1 MRSVGREGLRFLRW
15 LAAARS
21 LIPWVVLALL
31 AAVVYF
37 WGLGRYG
44 LIDPDEGRYAE
55 IPREMIET
63 GDFVTPRLN
72 YVKYFEKP
80 ALHYWLTAASF
91 VAFGQNEAA
100 ARLFPV
106 LFGLG
111 GCLLTFA
118 VARRMTGSAR
128 AGAAAA
134 AVLVSSVLWYALSRL
149 NVIDMTLTFFFTL
162 AMLGYWLWFRGGEGA
177 GCRPLLLFYAAM
189 ALATL
194 SKGLIGVVLPGGIA
208 VLHLASLRR
217 WRAIRRLFS
226 PWGIA
231 LYFALALPWFR
242 AVCAANPDFF
252 DFFFV
257 HEHFTRYL
265 TTEHDRYE
273 PFWFFVPIL
282 LGGLVPWTGMLW
294 DAFRAARGRGGLLR
308 REDGLFL
315 ILWFAV
321 PLIFFSLS
329 GSKLVPYVLPCLP
342 PLAVLIGAA
351 VEGVLRGGT
360 PAMRAGRRFACLNA
374 LILLPLILAGAVYPA
389 LRPEDAYLQAATT
402 PFCLVLTAFC
412 LAAFTLLRARTRGFL
427 LLCLL
432 ALTALFVAGMG
443 FDLMAA
449 RDSRRPIAAMVRE
462 RLQDEDVV
470 VAYGDLMQGLSF
482 YLARRIAIAG
492 GRGELDFGAAQEEDP
507 SWFLNA
513 EQLRRLWNGPD
524 RVLLIASRCRLE
536 ELTRDLGREPVRLG
550 ETEKEILF
558 TNF

>member
-1 MRSVGREGLRFLRW
+1 MRPDGREGPRFLRR
-15 LAAARS
+15 LVAARP

-31 AAVVYF
+31 AAAVYL

-55 IPREMIET
+55 IPREMIES

-91 VAFGQNEAA
+91 VTFGQNEAA

-128 AGAAAA
+128 AGGAAA

-162 AMLGYWLWFRGGEGA
+162 AMLGYWLWFRDGEGA
-177 GCRPLLLFYAAM
+177 GRWPLMLFYAAM

-217 WRAIRRLFS
+217 WRAILRLFS

-231 LYFALALPWFR
+231 LYFALVLPWFR

-294 DAFRAARGRGGLLR
+294 DAFRAARGQDGLLR

-321 PLIFFSLS
+321 PLVFFSLS
-329 GSKLVPYVLPCLP
+329 GSKLIPYILPCLP
-342 PLAVLIGAA
+342 PLAVLIGAV
-351 VEGVLRGGT
+351 VEGMLRGGA

-374 LILLPLILAGAVYPA
+374 LILLPVIVAGVVYPA
-389 LRPEDAYLQAATT
+389 FRPEDAYLRATTT

-412 LAAFTLLRARTRGFL
+412 LASFVLLRARTRGFL
-427 LLCLL
+427 MLCLL
-432 ALTALFVAGMG
+432 ALTALFVAASG

-449 RDSRRPIAAMVRE
+449 RNSRRPIAAMVRE
-462 RLQDEDVV
+462 RLRADDALVT
-470 VAYGDLMQGLSF
+470 YGDLMQGLSF
-482 YLARRIAIAG
+482 YLDRRIVIAG

-507 SWFLNA
+507 RWFLNA

-524 RVLLIASRCRLE
+524 RVLLVTNRRRLE

>member
-1 MRSVGREGLRFLRW
+1 MRPDGREGPRFLRR
-15 LAAARS
+15 LAAARP

-31 AAVVYF
+31 AAAVYL

-55 IPREMIET
+55 IPREMIES

-128 AGAAAA
+128 AGGAAA

-162 AMLGYWLWFRGGEGA
+162 AMLGYWLWFRDGEGA
-177 GCRPLLLFYAAM
+177 GRWPLLLFYAAM

-217 WRAIRRLFS
+217 WRAVRRLFS
-226 PWGIA
+226 PLGIA
-231 LYFALALPWFR
+231 LYFALVLPWFW

-265 TTEHDRYE
+265 TTEHGRYE

-351 VEGVLRGGT
+351 VEGVLRGGA
-360 PAMRAGRRFACLNA
+360 PALRAERRFACLNA
-374 LILLPLILAGAVYPA
+374 LILLPVILAGAVYPA
-389 LRPEDAYLQAATT
+389 LRPGDAYLQAATT
-402 PFCLVLTAFC
+402 PFCLLLTAFC
-412 LAAFTLLRARTRGFL
+412 LASFTLLRARTRGFL
-427 LLCLL
+427 MLCLL
-432 ALTALFVAGMG
+432 ALATLFVAGSS

-462 RLQDEDVV
+462 RLRADDVV

-482 YLARRIAIAG
+482 YLGRRIAIAG
-492 GRGELDFGAAQEEDP
+492 GRGELEFGAAQEEDP

-524 RVLLIASRCRLE
+524 RVLLVASRRRLE

>member
-134 AVLVSSVLWYALSRL
+134 VVLVSSVLWYALSRL

-321 PLIFFSLS
+321 PLLFFSLS

-449 RDSRRPIAAMVRE
+449 RDSRRSIAAMVRE

>member
-31 AAVVYF
+31 AATVYF

-91 VAFGQNEAA
+91 AAFGQNEAA

-177 GCRPLLLFYAAM
+177 GCRSLLLFYAAM

-315 ILWFAV
+315 NLWFAV

-351 VEGVLRGGT
+351 VEGMLRGGA
-360 PAMRAGRRFACLNA
+360 PAMRAERRFACLNA
-374 LILLPLILAGAVYPA
+374 LILLPVIVAGAVYPA

-402 PFCLVLTAFC
+402 PFCLVLAAFC
-412 LAAFTLLRARTRGFL
+412 LAASTLLRARTRGFL

-432 ALTALFVAGMG
+432 ALTALFVAGTG

-449 RDSRRPIAAMVRE
+449 RDSRRSIAAMVRE
-462 RLQDEDVV
+462 RLQAEDVV

-524 RVLLIASRCRLE
+524 RVLLIASRRRLE

>member
-1 MRSVGREGLRFLRW
+1 MRPGGREGLRFLRR
-15 LAAARS
+15 LAAVRP
-21 LIPWVVLALL
+21 LIPWAVLALL
-31 AAVVYF
+31 AVAVYF

-55 IPREMIET
+55 IPREMIES

-91 VAFGQNEAA
+91 AAFGQNEAA

-111 GCLLTFA
+111 GCLLTFVA
-118 VARRMTGSAR
+118 ARRMTGSAR

-162 AMLGYWLWFRGGEGA
+162 AMLGYWLWVRGGEGA
-177 GCRPLLLFYAAM
+177 GRRPLLLFYAAM

-217 WRAIRRLFS
+217 WRAIPRLFS

-231 LYFALALPWFR
+231 LYFAIVLPWFR

-265 TTEHDRYE
+265 TTEHGRYE

-315 ILWFAV
+315 SLWFAV
-321 PLIFFSLS
+321 PLAFFSLS

-351 VEGVLRGGT
+351 VEGILRGGA
-360 PAMRAGRRFACLNA
+360 PAMRAGRRFACLNV
-374 LILLPLILAGAVYPA
+374 LVLLPIVLAGAVYPA
-389 LRPEDAYLQAATT
+389 LRPEDAYLRAATN
-402 PFCLVLTAFC
+402 PFCFVLTAFC
-412 LAAFTLLRARTRGFL
+412 LASFVLLRARTRGFL

-432 ALTALFVAGMG
+432 ALTALFVAGTG

-449 RDSRRPIAAMVRE
+449 RDSRRPIAAMLRE
-462 RLQDEDVV
+462 RLRADDTV

-482 YLARRIAIAG
+482 YLGRRIAIAG
-492 GRGELDFGAAQEEDP
+492 GPGELDFGAAQEEDP
-507 SWFLNA
+507 RWFLNA

-524 RVLLIASRCRLE
+524 RVLLAASRRRLE

>member
-1 MRSVGREGLRFLRW
+1 MRPDGREGPRFLRR
-15 LAAARS
+15 LAAARP

-31 AAVVYF
+31 AAAVYL

-55 IPREMIET
+55 IPREMIES

-91 VAFGQNEAA
+91 VTFGQNEAA

-162 AMLGYWLWFRGGEGA
+162 AMLGYWLWFRGGEAA
-177 GCRPLLLFYAAM
+177 GRWPLLLFYAAM

-217 WRAIRRLFS
+217 WRAILRLFS

-231 LYFALALPWFR
+231 LYFALVLPWFW

-294 DAFRAARGRGGLLR
+294 DAFRAARGQDGLLR

-329 GSKLVPYVLPCLP
+329 GSKLIPYILPCLP
-342 PLAVLIGAA
+342 PLAVLIGAV
-351 VEGVLRGGT
+351 VEGMLRGGA

-374 LILLPLILAGAVYPA
+374 LILLPVIVAGVVYPA
-389 LRPEDAYLQAATT
+389 FRPEDAYLRATTT

-412 LAAFTLLRARTRGFL
+412 LASFTLLRARTRGFL
-427 LLCLL
+427 MLCLL
-432 ALTALFVAGMG
+432 ALAALFVAGSS

-462 RLQDEDVV
+462 RLRADDVV

-482 YLARRIAIAG
+482 YLGRRIAIAG
-492 GRGELDFGAAQEEDP
+492 GRGELEFGAAQEEDP

-524 RVLLIASRCRLE
+524 RVLLVASRRRLE

>member
-55 IPREMIET
+55 IPREMIES

-321 PLIFFSLS
+321 PLVFFSLS

-449 RDSRRPIAAMVRE
+449 RDSRRSIAAMVRE

>member
-1 MRSVGREGLRFLRW
+1 MRPDGREGPRFLRR
-15 LAAARS
+15 LAAARP

-31 AAVVYF
+31 AAAVYL

-55 IPREMIET
+55 IPREMIES

-91 VAFGQNEAA
+91 AAFGQNEAA

-128 AGAAAA
+128 AGGAAA

-162 AMLGYWLWFRGGEGA
+162 AMLGYWLWFRDGEGA
-177 GCRPLLLFYAAM
+177 GRRPLLLFYAAM

-217 WRAIRRLFS
+217 WRAIPRLFS

-231 LYFALALPWFR
+231 LYFAIVLPWFR

-265 TTEHDRYE
+265 TTEHGRYE

-315 ILWFAV
+315 SLWFAI
-321 PLIFFSLS
+321 PLAFFSLS

-351 VEGVLRGGT
+351 VEGMLRGGA

-374 LILLPLILAGAVYPA
+374 LVLLPIVLAGAVYPV
-389 LRPEDAYLQAATT
+389 LRPEDAYLRAATT

-412 LAAFTLLRARTRGFL
+412 LASFVLLRARTRGFL

-432 ALTALFVAGMG
+432 ALTALFVAKTG

-449 RDSRRPIAAMVRE
+449 RDSRRPIAAMLRE
-462 RLQDEDVV
+462 RLRADDTV

-482 YLARRIAIAG
+482 YLCRRIAIAG
-492 GRGELDFGAAQEEDP
+492 GRGELEFGAAQEEDP
-507 SWFLNA
+507 RWFLNA

-524 RVLLIASRCRLE
+524 RVLLAASRRKLE

>member
-1 MRSVGREGLRFLRW
+1 MRPDGREGPRFLRR
-15 LAAARS
+15 LAAARP

-31 AAVVYF
+31 AAAVYL

-55 IPREMIET
+55 IPREMIES

-91 VAFGQNEAA
+91 VTFGQNEAA

-128 AGAAAA
+128 AGGAAA

-177 GCRPLLLFYAAM
+177 GRRPLLLFYAAM

-217 WRAIRRLFS
+217 WRAILRLFS

-231 LYFALALPWFR
+231 LYFALVLPWFR

-265 TTEHDRYE
+265 TTEHGRYE

-294 DAFRAARGRGGLLR
+294 DAFRAARGQDGLLR

-329 GSKLVPYVLPCLP
+329 GSKLIPYILPCLP
-342 PLAVLIGAA
+342 PLAVLIGAV
-351 VEGVLRGGT
+351 VEGMLRGGA

-374 LILLPLILAGAVYPA
+374 LILLPVIVAGVVYPA
-389 LRPEDAYLQAATT
+389 FRPEDAYLRATTT

-412 LAAFTLLRARTRGFL
+412 LASFTLLRARTRGFL
-427 LLCLL
+427 MLCLL
-432 ALTALFVAGMG
+432 ALATLFVAGSS

-462 RLQDEDVV
+462 RLRADDVV
-470 VAYGDLMQGLSF
+470 IAYGDLMQGLSF
-482 YLARRIAIAG
+482 YLGRRIAIAG
-492 GRGELDFGAAQEEDP
+492 GRGELEFGAAQEEDP

-524 RVLLIASRCRLE
+524 RVLLVASRRRLE
-536 ELTRDLGREPVRLG
+536 DLTRDLGREPVRLG